1 MWFARRSRVPG
12 VRDARRDEQLRYLAL
27 HDPLTGLANRTLLM
41 DRAEHMLARVRREQT
56 PTAAF
61 FLDLDDFKDVNDS
74 LGHRA
79 GDAVLVEVG
88 RRITAVLRAGDTI
101 GRLGG
106 DEFVVLVEGDSLSS
120 GVEPIA
126 NRILEVVRT
135 PISLRESEDPV
146 QVTASIGIAVGER
159 DSAEDLLRDADIAL
173 YRAKTAG
180 KRQFALFAPEME
192 MAVRR
197 RRELELDL
205 RRAIVAEEFFLVY
218 RPSLKLTASEGIG
231 LEAQL
236 RWRHPARGVLEPP
249 QFLSELESS
258 GLIVPLGRWV
268 LETACRSAAT
278 WYRHAHRFTISVAI
292 SPRQLERPT
301 FLDDVRSI
309 LVEAAIPP
317 DLLILEIAEAALLA
331 NDAALPGRLRA
342 LRALGVRLAAVDP
355 GHTSLAYL
363 RHLPIDTVRIDR
375 PVPEDLSPTK
385 EAKAFIAALV
395 QLGVALGLDVIGED
409 PDLDTARSPAF
420 AADGGPLHPYPL
432 DGDLVEAFLSRLDD
446 TRLR

>member
-1 MWFARRSRVPG
+1 
-12 VRDARRDEQLRYLAL
+12 
-27 HDPLTGLANRTLLM
+27 M
-41 DRAEHMLARVRREQT
+41 DRAQHMLARARREKT

-61 FLDLDDFKDVNDS
+61 FLDLDDFKDINDS

-79 GDAVLVEVG
+79 GDAVLVQVG
-88 RRITAVLRAGDTI
+88 RRITAALRGGDTV

-106 DEFVVLVEGDSLSS
+106 DEFVALVEGNSLSS
-120 GVEPIA
+120 GAEPIA
-126 NRILEVVRT
+126 NRILEVVHA

-159 DSAEDLLRDADIAL
+159 ESAEDLLRDADIAL
-173 YRAKTAG
+173 YRAKAAG
-180 KRQFALFAPEME
+180 KRQFLLFAPEME
-192 MAVRR
+192 LAVRR

-218 RPSLKLTASEGIG
+218 RPALRLTPSEGIG

-249 QFLSELESS
+249 EFLSELESS

-278 WYRHAHRFTISVAI
+278 WHRHAHRFTISVAI

-317 DLLILEIAEAALLA
+317 DLLMLEIAEAALLTDDTA
-331 NDAALPGRLRA
+331 MPGRLRA
-342 LRALGVRLAAVDP
+342 VRALGVRLAAVDP
-355 GHTSLAYL
+355 GFTSVAYL
-363 RHLPIDTVRIDR
+363 RQLPIDTVRIDR
-375 PVPEDLSPTK
+375 PVPEDLAPTK
-385 EAKAFIAALV
+385 EAQAFIAALV

-409 PDLDTARSPAF
+409 PGLDTARSPAF
-420 AADGGPLHPYPL
+420 ATGAGPLHPYPL
-432 DGDLVEAFLSRLDD
+432 DADSVEAFLTRLDEEGR
-446 TRLR
+446 TRRPRRSPL